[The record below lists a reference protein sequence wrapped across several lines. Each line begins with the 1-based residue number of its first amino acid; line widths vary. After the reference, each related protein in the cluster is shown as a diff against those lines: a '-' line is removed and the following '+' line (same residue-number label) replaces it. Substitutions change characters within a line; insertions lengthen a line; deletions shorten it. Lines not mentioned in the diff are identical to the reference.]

1 MKVKVVDYGVSD
13 DPKKYYVIYKIT
25 DIDEESINKLK
36 NRVQEEL
43 DFKSGDLYLTAYFNK
58 EYYPFGS
65 EESKYRS
72 EDFIAREEIEM
83 WTYLMSLLED

>member
-1 MKVKVVDYGVSD
+1 MKVKVVNYGVSD
-13 DPKKYYVIYKIT
+13 DPKKYYVTYKIT
-25 DIDEESINKLK
+25 NIDEESINKLED
-36 NRVQEEL
+36 RVEEEL

>member
-13 DPKKYYVIYKIT
+13 NPKKYYVTYKIT

-36 NRVQEEL
+36 NRVEEEL
-43 DFKSGDLYLTAYFNK
+43 DFKYPDLYLTAYFNK
-58 EYYPFGS
+58 EYYPFAS

-83 WTYLMSLLED
+83 WAYLMSLLED

>member
-13 DPKKYYVIYKIT
+13 NPKKYYVTYKIT
-25 DIDEESINKLK
+25 DIDEESINKLE
-36 NRVQEEL
+36 NRVEEEL

-65 EESKYRS
+65 EESKYRT

-83 WTYLMSLLED
+83 WAYLMSILDD